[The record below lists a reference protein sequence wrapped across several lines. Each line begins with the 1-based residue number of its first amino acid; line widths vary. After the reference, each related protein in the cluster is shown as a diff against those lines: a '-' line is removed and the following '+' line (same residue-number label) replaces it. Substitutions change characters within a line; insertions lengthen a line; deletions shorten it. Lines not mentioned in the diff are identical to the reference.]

1 MTKSIIT
8 ILCSQPFLINFSYFF
23 QDCRTPLTVIN
34 FLLFFCSPHR
44 DLTLHG
50 NRWHCDCNLLGL
62 RSWLRGRALPWP
74 PKCGGPPRLIGEE
87 VAPLPSRE
95 FACRPEVSPTNP
107 YLEVIEG
114 KNISLVCTVKVRN
127 KKNLFCNL
135 PVIYD
140 RPAPT
145 ASRKDAKKNPRLVP
159 LCKCVGYL
167 ARNLLLAINSPSFS
181 SSFSIFERKKK
192 SFLERENEVRKCCL
206 EKMVWRRG
214 REFPDIQ
221 ATGMGKWDILISHL
235 FHFAS
240 LPRLHFRRSLSED
253 KIACLAQCF
262 AV

>member
-145 ASRKDAKKNPRLVP
+145 ASRKDAKNTLTFFHCVSALDTSLGTSFWQSTRP
-159 LCKCVGYL
+159 LSP
-167 ARNLLLAINSPSFS
+167 LLSLSLRG
-181 SSFSIFERKKK
+181 RKKV
-192 SFLERENEVRKCCL
+192 SLREKT
-206 EKMVWRRG
+206 K
-214 REFPDIQ
+214 
-221 ATGMGKWDILISHL
+221 
-235 FHFAS
+235 
-240 LPRLHFRRSLSED
+240 
-253 KIACLAQCF
+253 
-262 AV
+262 